1 MHQIIA
7 KILSLYGISLSKC
20 MFIILIGLS
29 MSVYASDQKE
39 VGLMEQQ
46 NLLVSIHPMAL
57 LIKSAWPE
65 LKVSSLVKANQ
76 SPHDFVLKPSDIS
89 RIKSVDAVV
98 WMGADFEPYLKNV
111 IRGMAQVDVSKV
123 LRKDDHAGHEGHE
136 GHEDKQHKSHN
147 DMGRDVHTG
156 HEHDHDPHLWL
167 APASIN
173 PIISLVQKEL
183 GLPDPVAFLTSFDAW
198 LVQAHKQLGK
208 SQKIGFVSFHGAYD
222 EWIAAFNLNQLA
234 AVTSNP
240 EKPVGTRHIVEVRKI
255 LESGRANCLFVEPQ
269 FQSRIVTKLHQGLD
283 ISVINI
289 DPMASNYEISDAGF
303 ISYYEELLSNFT
315 QCLTK

>member
-7 KILSLYGISLSKC
+7 KILSLYGISSSKC

-98 WMGADFEPYLKNV
+98 WMGA
-111 IRGMAQVDVSKV
+111 
-123 LRKDDHAGHEGHE
+123 
-136 GHEDKQHKSHN
+136 
-147 DMGRDVHTG
+147 
-156 HEHDHDPHLWL
+156 
-167 APASIN
+167 
-173 PIISLVQKEL
+173 
-183 GLPDPVAFLTSFDAW
+183 
-198 LVQAHKQLGK
+198 
-208 SQKIGFVSFHGAYD
+208 
-222 EWIAAFNLNQLA
+222 
-234 AVTSNP
+234 
-240 EKPVGTRHIVEVRKI
+240 
-255 LESGRANCLFVEPQ
+255 
-269 FQSRIVTKLHQGLD
+269 
-283 ISVINI
+283 
-289 DPMASNYEISDAGF
+289 
-303 ISYYEELLSNFT
+303 
-315 QCLTK
+315 